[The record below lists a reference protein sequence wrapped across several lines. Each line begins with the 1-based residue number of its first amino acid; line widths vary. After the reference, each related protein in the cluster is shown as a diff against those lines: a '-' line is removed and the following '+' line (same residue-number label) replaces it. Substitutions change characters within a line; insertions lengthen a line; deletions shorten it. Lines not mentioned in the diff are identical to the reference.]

1 MTEQAILD
9 IAMKYGPTG
18 VALVLAVILYLTIKM
33 FIGFVREMNKIS
45 DKKDGKHLAMYNKL
59 NRTINKTL
67 EYQKLQ
73 NGGVKTALQAVK
85 TSIYDTN
92 KAFRGFE
99 KTIQKIVD
107 KL

>member
-33 FIGFVREMNKIS
+33 FLGFVREMNKIS
-45 DKKDGKHLAMYNKL
+45 NKKDGEHLAMYNKL

-73 NGGVKTALQAVK
+73 NGGVKIALQTVK
-85 TSIYDTN
+85 TSIYDTS
-92 KAFRGFE
+92 KVLKGFE
-99 KTIQKIVD
+99 KTIQKIAD

>member
-18 VALVLAVILYLTIKM
+18 IALVLAVILYLTIKI
-33 FIGFVREMNKIS
+33 FLGFVREMNKIS
-45 DKKDGKHLAMYNKL
+45 NKKDGEHLAMYNKL

-73 NGGVKTALQAVK
+73 NGGVKIALQTVK
-85 TSIYDTN
+85 TSIYDTS
-92 KAFRGFE
+92 KVLKGFE
-99 KTIQKIVD
+99 KTIQKIAD